1 MFLDLFAGHSAP
13 LSCAAKTAN
22 IDHFSPFDI
31 EFNAS
36 CDILHDD
43 LFENLLKLAHS
54 GLVGAVWAAPP
65 CRFYSTLRKNDGGP
79 PPLRS
84 KEFLEGFPTLSDY
97 QKRQVQ
103 ESKEIHRRSDLICIA
118 VFQQG
123 GFAGK
128 EQPLNS
134 IAWKEPS
141 SQQFVEQCSC
151 YFVATPACKW
161 GLDFVK
167 YWAVAATSDRIS
179 KLAGR
184 CSHRDHMDFRGKRL
198 PDGSY
203 ISALTAEYPSA
214 FASAIIDIIS
224 PWVST
229 SSLMNQ
235 DLSSWRSLLSRNP
248 LSKGPR
254 TTDGAGDISS
264 ANWTIPGSTDSFKS
278 LRQVWVRR
286 ILATKLHTKVVDA
299 CQCHQTDPFVSEEE
313 LLPFLQDI
321 QHSFPSNSLDF
332 TIPDHQPFRLQL
344 LHSLLL
350 ISKDPDPKIA
360 TLLQEGIPSGAFSQL
375 ESVGLWEPNSSTSS
389 DYPDLVVCH
398 DNAAGDSRC
407 GGATG
412 FVCRLCIHRNK
423 NGAHC
428 RLLRCAAF

>member
-31 EFNAS
+31 EFNAT
-36 CDILHDD
+36 CDILNDD

-54 GLVGAVWAAPP
+54 GLVGAVWSAPP

-84 KEFLEGFPTLSDY
+84 KEFIDGFPSLSTY

-103 ESKEIHRRSDLICIA
+103 ESKGIHRRSDLICIA

-161 GLDFVK
+161 GLDFFK
-167 YWAVAATSDRIS
+167 YWAVAATSDHIS
-179 KLAGR
+179 NLAGH

-224 PWVST
+224 PWVSK

-235 DLSSWRSLLSRNP
+235 DLSTWRSLLSRNP
-248 LSKGPR
+248 ISKGPR
-254 TTDGAGDISS
+254 ITDGAGDISS
-264 ANWTIPGSTDSFKS
+264 ANWTIPQSTDFFKS
-278 LRQVWVRR
+278 L
-286 ILATKLHTKVVDA
+286 
-299 CQCHQTDPFVSEEE
+299 
-313 LLPFLQDI
+313 
-321 QHSFPSNSLDF
+321 
-332 TIPDHQPFRLQL
+332 
-344 LHSLLL
+344 
-350 ISKDPDPKIA
+350 
-360 TLLQEGIPSGAFSQL
+360 
-375 ESVGLWEPNSSTSS
+375 
-389 DYPDLVVCH
+389 
-398 DNAAGDSRC
+398 
-407 GGATG
+407 
-412 FVCRLCIHRNK
+412 
-423 NGAHC
+423 
-428 RLLRCAAF
+428 

>member
-1 MFLDLFAGHSAP
+1 M
-13 LSCAAKTAN
+13 
-22 IDHFSPFDI
+22 
-31 EFNAS
+31 
-36 CDILHDD
+36 
-43 LFENLLKLAHS
+43 
-54 GLVGAVWAAPP
+54 
-65 CRFYSTLRKNDGGP
+65 
-79 PPLRS
+79 RS
-84 KEFLEGFPTLSDY
+84 KEFLDGFPTLSDY

-118 VFQQG
+118 VFQRG

-161 GLDFVK
+161 GLDFFK

-179 KLAGR
+179 KLAGH

-203 ISALTAEYPSA
+203 ISALTAEYSA
-214 FASAIIDIIS
+214 FASAIIDVIS

-254 TTDGAGDISS
+254 ITDGAGDISS
-264 ANWTIPGSTDSFKS
+264 ANWTIPRSTDSFKS
-278 LRQVWVRR
+278 LRQVWIRR

-299 CQCHQTDPFVSEEE
+299 CRCHQTDPFVSEEE

-344 LHSLLL
+344 LHSY
-350 ISKDPDPKIA
+350 
-360 TLLQEGIPSGAFSQL
+360 
-375 ESVGLWEPNSSTSS
+375 SSSPRTQIQ
-389 DYPDLVVCH
+389 
-398 DNAAGDSRC
+398 
-407 GGATG
+407 
-412 FVCRLCIHRNK
+412 RLRPYFK
-423 NGAHC
+423 T
-428 RLLRCAAF
+428 